1 MRKERRVE
9 GVEVAG
15 MGRRLRIVRSS
26 NAEGSHLGQIIISAP
41 LVATCVH
48 PSDHHL
54 GYFSPLTTLL
64 QTYILVHRIHEHY
77 YPINRLNV
85 YPPQASPST
94 SVVSLFDGGYCRR

>member
-1 MRKERRVE
+1 M
-9 GVEVAG
+9 AG

-41 LVATCVH
+41 LVTTS

-54 GYFSPLTTLL
+54 GYFSPLTILL
-64 QTYILVHRIHEHY
+64 QTYTSVHRIHEYY

-85 YPPQASPST
+85 SASEPSAI
-94 SVVSLFDGGYCRR
+94 